1 MPGGDYKVYD
11 GADWKSIC
19 DCTLKV
25 QKNGNWEQVNPK
37 NCNVKAW
44 TGTDWCRVVCPCECP
59 TDYVYN
65 IDAYQ
70 CELKKRVP
78 AEPSTT
84 IGTYELKRAA
94 SFDASNHGA
103 SGVILYED
111 ITIKPKQLNGLML
124 SSGGS
129 TSSSSNYRVYDN
141 SNNILNQTVYS
152 NPNALGGTAN
162 SENRVYQSGIWSDS
176 FPANDWLSF
185 EYCVNITQSKQYM
198 IALAGDNQLMLEV
211 KLDGQASYSVYV
223 VLWSGTSSSGCAEQ
237 AAQTFKFLHVFP
249 ITFPAGNHKIRVSGM
264 NCSFASAGG
273 FSAEIYDRTYSQMQT
288 LMSANASS
296 PNSQPIDSHVVFTT
310 KSFIV
315 PDPGPYF
322 YATQIGSTITWSCLQ
337 GTLDLCN
344 GVPSCY
350 IEDTVGC
357 GEDPNELVFN
367 FVADYIILEYKF
379 KKPGPGEPADYWPD
393 GNGGDI
399 YDTQYTTDGGLTYKS
414 VRNDL
419 QGIDLDTHT
428 RIYGGPDENTFTINS
443 QYKGH
448 ASTYTPYPQI
458 DRITGQ
464 VLQPIPV
471 SGTIPLDDTAII
483 RHSGDNTG
491 TGFESVLINVKE
503 FKARFGAGGSA
514 IGTNAAT
521 QILNPLTSFGVE
533 MRAWWYEGASKQPT
547 RYPVAMRAKLYKS
560 TTANPITAVGI
571 SSYVFNVTGG
581 EELIKTTPPVI
592 VCNDLTIP
600 DIKATPDLY
609 YNGTGSWV
617 AGSSEP
623 DKRINVF
630 NYNAYTGA
638 ASFVNNNTTLVTN
651 HAKIPSSI

>member
-1 MPGGDYKVYD
+1 MPGEYKVYD
-11 GADWKSIC
+11 GSAWKSIC
-19 DCTLKV
+19 DCTVKV

-59 TDYVYN
+59 PDYVYN
-65 IDAYQ
+65 VDAYQ
-70 CELKKRVP
+70 CELKQYLP

-84 IGTYELKRAA
+84 VGTYELQKAA
-94 SFDASNHGA
+94 SFSAGIHGA

-111 ITIKPKQLNGLML
+111 ITTKPKQLNGLML
-124 SSGGS
+124 DPFGS
-129 TSSSSNYRVYDN
+129 TTATTNYKVVDSTN
-141 SNNILNQTVYS
+141 SIVSQTVYA
-152 NPNALGGTAN
+152 NANALGGTSL
-162 SENRVYQSGIWSDS
+162 SENRVYQSGIWSPA
-176 FPANDWLSF
+176 FPNLDWLSF
-185 EYCVNITQSKQYM
+185 EYCVNITEEKQFM
-198 IALAGDNQLMLEV
+198 VALAGDNQLMLEV
-211 KLDGQASYSVYV
+211 KLDGQANYSVYV
-223 VLWSGTSSSGCAEQ
+223 VLWSGDVIFGCAER
-237 AAQTFKFLHVFP
+237 AGQTFKYLHVFP
-249 ITFPAGNHKIRVSGM
+249 IIFPAGNHKIRVSGM
-264 NCSFASAGG
+264 NCDDAAG
-273 FSAEIYDRTYSQMQT
+273 FSAEIYDRTYPQMQS
-288 LMSANASS
+288 LMTANASS
-296 PNSQPIDSHVVFTT
+296 PNSQPIDPYIVFTT
-310 KSFIV
+310 KTFIV

-337 GTLDLCN
+337 GTLNTCN
-344 GVPSCY
+344 GVPTCY

-379 KKPGPGEPADYWPD
+379 LKPGVGEPADYWPD

-399 YDTQYTTDGGLTYKS
+399 YDTQYTIDGGATFLS

-428 RIYGGPDENTFTINS
+428 RLYGGPDENTFTINS
-443 QYKGH
+443 QYKGYN
-448 ASTYTPYPQI
+448 STQTPYPRY
-458 DRITGQ
+458 DNGTGQ
-464 VLQPIPV
+464 TIPTV
-471 SGTIPLDDTAII
+471 QVDGTIPLTDQAIL
-483 RHSGDNTG
+483 RHSGDNVG

-503 FKARFGAGGSA
+503 FKARFGAGGAA

-521 QILNPLTSFGVE
+521 QIINPLTSFGVE
-533 MRAWWYEGASKQPT
+533 MRAWWYQDSSKQPT
-547 RYPVAMRAKLYKS
+547 RYPVAMRAKMYKS

-571 SSYVFNVTGG
+571 TNYVFYVTGG

-600 DIKATPDLY
+600 NIKATPDLY
-609 YNGTGSWV
+609 YNTEGDWTPGSPT
-617 AGSSEP
+617 P

-651 HAKIPSSI
+651 HIKIPSDI